1 MTREYGMTHRDGLE
15 ANERVVA
22 GRFWSG
28 PAGPGDLEAGI
39 DTEVSVEREMRD
51 DTGIALGDLMRF
63 DVAGQI
69 LTARVTSVRAVQWDD
84 TQSGGFVF
92 VLRPSPAVAAAPG
105 SFVGFLNLADGTARG
120 TLQRDLVM
128 AYPNV
133 SAIDLREVLASI
145 RDVVEDVTLGVTV
158 VGAVTLVGG
167 ILILIGAVAMTK
179 FQRLYESAIYRTL
192 GAGTRLVAA
201 MVVVEYG
208 MLGLLAGLLGAVGAL
223 GLSWVLAR
231 QLFEMP
237 WHPAPGLLAAGVLL
251 TALIVA
257 VVGLAAS
264 ADVLFQ
270 KPLGTLR
277 RE

>member
-1 MTREYGMTHRDGLE
+1 
-15 ANERVVA
+15 
-22 GRFWSG
+22 
-28 PAGPGDLEAGI
+28 
-39 DTEVSVEREMRD
+39 
-51 DTGIALGDLMRF
+51 
-63 DVAGQI
+63 
-69 LTARVTSVRAVQWDD
+69 
-84 TQSGGFVF
+84 
-92 VLRPSPAVAAAPG
+92 
-105 SFVGFLNLADGTARG
+105 
-120 TLQRDLVM
+120 
-128 AYPNV
+128 
-133 SAIDLREVLASI
+133 
-145 RDVVEDVTLGVTV
+145 
-158 VGAVTLVGG
+158 
-167 ILILIGAVAMTK
+167 MTK